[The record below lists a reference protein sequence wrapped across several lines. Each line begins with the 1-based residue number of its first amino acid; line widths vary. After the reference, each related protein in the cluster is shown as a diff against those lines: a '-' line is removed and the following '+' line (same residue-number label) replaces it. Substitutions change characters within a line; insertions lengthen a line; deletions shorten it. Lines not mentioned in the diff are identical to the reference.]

1 MDRTVARLNIEYFRK
16 KLLTETDEATRQTIL
31 RLLAE
36 EEARLAAVTEP
47 PKRGEHQRR

>member
-16 KLLTETDEATRQTIL
+16 KLSTEADEAKRRAIL

-36 EEARLAAVTEP
+36 EEARLAAISGSP
-47 PKRGEHQRR
+47 QQRKRRG